1 MSSTKTTVSITF
13 PIIFTTFTLS
23 KTTVNGQPSLV
34 AKYIRF
40 AADYEKWI
48 DHRKFFLGQKIA
60 WICECLLNQLS
71 ASVKGGKRTNLEEG

>member
-48 DHRKFFLGQKIA
+48 WQK
-60 WICECLLNQLS
+60 C
-71 ASVKGGKRTNLEEG
+71 